1 MKAQISA
8 EILIIL
14 AVVVA
19 VAVLVSKG
27 IYSSGKKLN
36 TNYLSKVKQAARSF
50 K

>member
-1 MKAQISA
+1 MKAQVSA
-8 EILIIL
+8 EILVIL
-14 AVVVA
+14 AAVVA

-36 TNYLSKVKQAARSF
+36 TNYLNKVKQALRSL